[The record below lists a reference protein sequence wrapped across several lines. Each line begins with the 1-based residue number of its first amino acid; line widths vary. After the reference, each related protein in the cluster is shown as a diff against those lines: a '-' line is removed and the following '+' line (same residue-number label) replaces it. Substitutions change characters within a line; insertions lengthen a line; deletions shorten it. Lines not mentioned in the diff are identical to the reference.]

1 MAEKLSP
8 PRKRLAQSGRL
19 LAVIIAAT
27 ALLWHVNGLQEK
39 SAHQLVNNVQTI
51 STPGHRATYA
61 TRSIPLRI
69 AIPSISVDSTIIQLG
84 LEKDGTLA
92 VPQDGSVAG
101 WYTGSPTPGEIGP
114 SVVVGHVDWKGKM
127 GVFFRL
133 RSIKVGARVKVLRV
147 DGSTQTF
154 KVERIG
160 AFAKTNFPS
169 DQVYGDIA
177 YAGLRL
183 ITCGDFNFQLHKY
196 VKDIVVFA
204 EAIKE

>member
-1 MAEKLSP
+1 MAEKLSLS
-8 PRKRLAQSGRL
+8 RKRLVQSGWL

-27 ALLWHVNGLQEK
+27 TLLWLVYGSHGNGLQK
-39 SAHQLVNNVQTI
+39 SLAKEQTI

-154 KVERIG
+154 KVERIE

-204 EAIKE
+204 EAVS